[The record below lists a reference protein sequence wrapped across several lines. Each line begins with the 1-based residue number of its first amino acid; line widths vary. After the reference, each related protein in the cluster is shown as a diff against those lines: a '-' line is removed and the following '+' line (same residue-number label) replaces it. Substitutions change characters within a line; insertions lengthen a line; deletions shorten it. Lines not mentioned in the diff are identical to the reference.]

1 MCWGTLHIAGSFIC
15 DGVWWVGGCLVFVQS
30 AVQLLLGSLE
40 VGLLAVVC
48 YVSMSL
54 RLAIVCLIG
63 GVSGREQSVRGG
75 EGGVCGV

>member
-1 MCWGTLHIAGSFIC
+1 M
-15 DGVWWVGGCLVFVQS
+15 FVQS
-30 AVQLLLGSLE
+30 AVQLLLGSLG

-63 GVSGREQSVRGG
+63 GVSGRVQSVRGVRNATTTS
-75 EGGVCGV
+75 GVAQVWCAAGAEIVRK